1 MSKAVL
7 LVGGHRCRY
16 CGAHADTADHIVP
29 RRDGGSDEAKNL
41 VPACQPCNSRKGG
54 ARLPTH
60 IEKELL
66 IEAFINAPQVD
77 ALVHSFQAAQKHA
90 GIRDPIALQRDPMDI
105 WKIQGSH

>member
-1 MSKAVL
+1 M
-7 LVGGHRCRY
+7 
-16 CGAHADTADHIVP
+16 
-29 RRDGGSDEAKNL
+29 
-41 VPACQPCNSRKGG
+41 
-54 ARLPTH
+54 PTH

-77 ALVHSFQAAQKHA
+77 ALVHRFQAAQKHA